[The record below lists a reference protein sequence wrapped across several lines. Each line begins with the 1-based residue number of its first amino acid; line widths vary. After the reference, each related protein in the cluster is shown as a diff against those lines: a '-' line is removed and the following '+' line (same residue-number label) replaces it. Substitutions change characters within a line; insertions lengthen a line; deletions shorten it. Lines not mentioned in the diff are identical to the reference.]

1 MRFGSSSR
9 NVSLVLGTLA
19 IFLAMSVPLGAQ
31 ETLGAITGTVKDTSG
46 GVVADASVRARN
58 TGTNQEITQH
68 TDSNGFY
75 SAQNLPIGDYEVT
88 FSKEGFKTETH
99 TQVYVSGNRTV
110 TVDGTS
116 AGRRSQRH
124 GRSHAV
130 VPDESGGHDE
140 RLCGRPE

>member
-110 TVDGTS
+110 TVDGTLQIGAVNVTVEVS
-116 AGRRSQRH
+116 ATPLMNQVDTTNGY
-124 GRSHAV
+124 V
-130 VPDESGGHDE
+130 VDQ
-140 RLCGRPE
+140 